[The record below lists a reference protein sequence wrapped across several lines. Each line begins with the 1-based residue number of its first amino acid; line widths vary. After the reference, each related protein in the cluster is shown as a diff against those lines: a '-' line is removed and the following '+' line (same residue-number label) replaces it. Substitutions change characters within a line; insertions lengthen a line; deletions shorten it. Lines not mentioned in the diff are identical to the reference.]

1 MAALFPPNGAAI
13 FSPGSWIPL
22 VHDAELARVNL
33 KGR

>member
-1 MAALFPPNGAAI
+1 MAALFPPERRRHLLPRI
-13 FSPGSWIPL
+13 VDPL